1 MKAAI
6 EKILNNYVLKDY
18 DVDKLVIDVFDSHH
32 EGRKYYEVRVFLS
45 SKYPLEAISNLAVKM
60 KNSLKLLGFEEVWA
74 IDYFDE
80 RDNTQYVKA
89 HGYYTEK

>member
-32 EGRKYYEVRVFLS
+32 EGRKYY
-45 SKYPLEAISNLAVKM
+45 
-60 KNSLKLLGFEEVWA
+60 
-74 IDYFDE
+74 
-80 RDNTQYVKA
+80 
-89 HGYYTEK
+89 